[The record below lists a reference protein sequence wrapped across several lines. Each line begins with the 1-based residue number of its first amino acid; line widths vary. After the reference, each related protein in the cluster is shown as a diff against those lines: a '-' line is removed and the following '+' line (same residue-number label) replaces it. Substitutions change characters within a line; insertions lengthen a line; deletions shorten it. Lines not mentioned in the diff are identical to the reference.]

1 MGMKVLPCKPSGE
14 QNKAPL
20 IRNGF
25 KAASADT
32 GQIRSWWQQWPNALI
47 GVAIPDHYIV
57 LDIDPRNGASIEA
70 LEAVTGPLPETLTS
84 WSGRGDGGR
93 HLWFHKPAQEI
104 SSRQLPKGVDLKAG
118 GKGYVIVPPS
128 LHPATG
134 KPYVWTGTS
143 VAELPVSAIDAL
155 APRKPPVTLPAP
167 VSEHP
172 GNLNGL
178 VRSVAEA
185 VEGERNAKLYWAA
198 CRAFDH
204 GNDDIIQDLFE
215 AALSVGLT
223 ESEASSTIDS
233 ARRTERQQPEPFV
246 PRGEIPHTSP
256 ILETQNNRS
265 DDIPTNWNSPDSDN
279 SPDFANP
286 QNEES
291 DSSVESGNAPGSIT
305 DAEPLATW
313 QPLDLTQYVDGTFK
327 PAQPSLM
334 TRDDGV
340 GLLYPGLVHS
350 LNGESESGK
359 SMIAIGETSIQ
370 LKAGHRVL
378 FLDYESDPATVV
390 DRLLKMG
397 TPKNAITEHLH
408 YAQPEVDPVTSTVH
422 ELHQWQQILSTEYTL
437 AVIDGVT
444 EALGTSSASSMDNDE
459 VAHWMRKV
467 PRAIAD
473 HTGAATLLIDHV
485 TKSRDTRGRFAIG
498 AQSKLSSLSGAA
510 YMVEPLE
517 PIGVGMTGRLQV
529 KVAKDRPGQVRA
541 HSVGWDKTD
550 RLAIIAEA
558 VIDSTD
564 PAQIIYRLEAPTPP
578 PAPTDPLDEI
588 QEKILQSIKTL
599 QQDAPPSWNKIRND
613 VSGRNEVKRQALD
626 QLIDAGKVIVTS
638 GPNRSK
644 LHTVPGS
651 PVPVVPV
658 VPPIGGGTTG
668 QPTGPKP
675 QLSRGQPGT
684 TGDNPESETP

>member
-1 MGMKVLPCKPSGE
+1 MTPEQIEEVISLGLRILPTKDKRS
-14 QNKAPL
+14 L
-20 IRNGF
+20 IKDWPN
-25 KAASADT
+25 AASSDPE
-32 GQIRSWWQQWPNALI
+32 QIRSWWKQWPHAQPAAVVPEDI
-47 GVAIPDHYIV
+47 TIF
-57 LDIDPRNGASIEA
+57 DIDIRNGGSLEA
-70 LEAVTGPLPETLTS
+70 LENLFGCEIPETLTV
-84 WSGRGDGGR
+84 WSGRGDGGC
-93 HLWFHKPAQEI
+93 HLWFKNPAGEI
-104 SSRQLPKGVDLKAG
+104 SQRQLPPGVDLRKPG
-118 GKGYVIVPPS
+118 VHYVLIPPALHNETGQPYTWNSVP
-128 LHPATG
+128 
-134 KPYVWTGTS
+134 Y
-143 VAELPVSAIDAL
+143 VAELPSQAVEAL
-155 APRKPPVTLPAP
+155 APPKPRVTLPAP
-167 VSEHP
+167 VVDRPS
-172 GNLNGL
+172 NLAGL

-185 VEGERNAKLYWAA
+185 VEGERNQKLYWAS

-204 GNDDIIQDLFE
+204 GDDDIVQELFD
-215 AALSVGLT
+215 AALSIGLT
-223 ESEASSTIDS
+223 DSEASATIDS

-246 PRGEIPHTSP
+246 PHVPDPVRSP
-256 ILETQNNRS
+256 ILETQNTEEMHESVQSENPDIRPRS
-265 DDIPTNWNSPDSDN
+265 DKGNSSHN
-279 SPDFANP
+279 
-286 QNEES
+286 
-291 DSSVESGNAPGSIT
+291 
-305 DAEPLATW
+305 DAEPVTTW
-313 QPLDLTQYVDGTFK
+313 QPLDLTAYVDGTFK

-334 TRDDGV
+334 TRTDGI

-359 SMIAIGETSIQ
+359 SMLAIAETSIQ
-370 LKAGHRVL
+370 LKARHRVL

-459 VAHWMRKV
+459 VAHWIRKV

-473 HTGAATLLIDHV
+473 NTGAATVLIDHV
-485 TKSRDTRGRFAIG
+485 TKSREGRGRFAIG

-517 PIGVGMTGRLQV
+517 PLGVGMEGRLQI
-529 KVAKDRPGQVRA
+529 KVAKDRPGSVRP

-564 PAQIIYRLEAPTPP
+564 PAKIVYRLEAPTPP
-578 PAPTDPLDEI
+578 PAPSDPLDELE
-588 QEKILQSIKTL
+588 QKILDSIKTL
-599 QQDAPPSWNKIRND
+599 QQDGPPSWNKIRND

-658 VPPIGGGTTG
+658 VPSIEEGTTG